1 MDKVQI
7 IINDIDVSGCEF
19 LIINRDRRLCRC
31 TKFNYFGDAVCPKNA
46 ENLNCQDNYNC
57 YFKQLAR
64 QTQECEQI
72 QEKYEALKLENQE
85 GYEIVDEL
93 KQKCEELEKANLHID
108 TNRLRKEK
116 KLKRIED
123 LIFSCETCETIYTD
137 EFTQKICSIIQEP
150 EPTID
155 GYDIITRYR
164 KALEE
169 IETATKINCEE
180 ICGRKFADCNDTS
193 CFSADILDIISRAKG
208 EE

>member
-1 MDKVQI
+1 MTNKVQI

-72 QEKYEALKLENQE
+72 QEKYEALKLENKE

-93 KQKCEELEKANLHID
+93 KQECEELEKQLEFARTHRTVID
-108 TNRLRKEK
+108 ADKN
-116 KLKRIED
+116 
-123 LIFSCETCETIYTD
+123 
-137 EFTQKICSIIQEP
+137 
-150 EPTID
+150 
-155 GYDIITRYR
+155 RYR